1 MGQGG
6 HRGVDGGKQPHGGDI
21 PGLTGS
27 TRKHKHIYT
36 QTQAPFEK
44 TVITALC

>member
-21 PGLTGS
+21 PGLTGY

-36 QTQAPFEK
+36 QTQAQTYTLK
-44 TVITALC
+44 KKR